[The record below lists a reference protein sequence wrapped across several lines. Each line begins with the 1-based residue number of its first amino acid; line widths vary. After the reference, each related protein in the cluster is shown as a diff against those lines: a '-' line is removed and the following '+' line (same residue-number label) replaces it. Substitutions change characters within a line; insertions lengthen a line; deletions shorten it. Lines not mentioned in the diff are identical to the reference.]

1 MNIISFE
8 NFPRNNIAFCFVDN
22 TNTYQSSIKELIKNQ
37 SDYTITNLYSKGYN
51 VYQGTCEDSLLKH
64 TTNLGY
70 NYAVVFSTGTE
81 FINGD
86 KFFENIGSLISKEFF
101 IAGHILDRGDAY
113 YELHHQCYVINL
125 IKYKQLGYPEI
136 GQQELGALHVEVTP
150 IRSDNNLHDNYTP
163 VWVKQGYTSREYN
176 HKAHGWNILQLAFDN
191 NETILIFDNDIRNNK
206 KHFYPENPTEFYKHL
221 PWAYMRQSYCAN
233 EFIHLESTD
242 NAIPAGS
249 YQQLL
254 VPASGLS
261 WVDMV
266 DPSVTTNVI
275 MYDYNLAA
283 LNYWKEHVP
292 KLSNVSYQ
300 FIHIDILHNDIDL
313 SILDQDAGTFV
324 NLTNIFAYE
333 GTAFFCSLE
342 YRRRREAQLL
352 NKLQEFNNIVVYQ
365 SVKAADG
372 FTSMPTWHIYD

>member
-37 SDYTITNLYSKGYN
+37 SDYTITNLYSKGHN
-51 VYQGTCEDSLLKH
+51 VYQGTCEDSLLNH
-64 TTNLGY
+64 TANLGY
-70 NYAVVFSTGTE
+70 NYAVIFSTGTE

-113 YELHHQCYVINL
+113 YELHHQCYVVNL

-150 IRSDNNLHDNYTP
+150 IRSDDNLHGNYTP
-163 VWVKQGYTSREYN
+163 RWVKQGYISREYN
-176 HKAHGWNILQLAFDN
+176 HKAHGWNILQLAFNN
-191 NETILIFDNDIRNNK
+191 NETILIFDDDIRNNK
-206 KHFYPENPTEFYKHL
+206 KHFYPETPKEFYKHL
-221 PWAYMRQSYCAN
+221 PWAYIRQSYCAN

-242 NAIPAGS
+242 NAIPVGS

-261 WVDMV
+261 WVNMIDQ
-266 DPSVTTNVI
+266 SVTTKVI
-275 MYDYNLAA
+275 IYDYNLAA

-300 FIHIDILHNDIDL
+300 FMHIDILHTDIDL
-313 SILDQDAGTFV
+313 SILDQDANTFV
-324 NLTNIFAYE
+324 NLTNVFAYE

-342 YRRRREAQLL
+342 YRRRKEAQLL
-352 NKLQEFNNIVVYQ
+352 TRLKEFNNIVVYQ
-365 SVKAADG
+365 SVRAADG
-372 FTSMPTWHIYD
+372 FTSMPTWHTYD